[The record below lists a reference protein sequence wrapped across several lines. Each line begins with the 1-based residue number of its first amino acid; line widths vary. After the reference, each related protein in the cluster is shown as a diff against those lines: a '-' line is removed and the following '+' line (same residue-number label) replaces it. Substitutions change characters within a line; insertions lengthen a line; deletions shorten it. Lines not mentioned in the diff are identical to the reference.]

1 MKLNLQYGN
10 GVIALPAAVFPDN
23 MPPDAAYLYVLLAV
37 CKNPALLA
45 DTDTLFP
52 QVAAQCRLPEKLVKN
67 AVAYWLDAGIFSAC
81 AEAAAEA
88 VSAPEETAFPTEAA
102 ADSDA
107 ESNADAECNSC
118 VECNSPAEIQK
129 PPRSVLPQ
137 YPAEELARII
147 RETEGLR
154 PTLDECARIAGKIFS
169 EHECA
174 QLAALYDAYGMDGAY
189 LMTVFMYC
197 RTMGKTSVSYVVKTA
212 LGLYDDGIRT
222 VEELEAH
229 IAARERSRDNEYKIR
244 KLFGLG
250 ERALTA
256 KEKEYIETWLT
267 TWNMPLDVITRA
279 YEITIANIEKPRMSY
294 INKILSG
301 WYENGIR
308 TIEAVDAAEA
318 AYREKHAQISAQV
331 QGSAQAQV
339 QTGENRSADKNEKD
353 AGQNASYDINEFLE
367 LAMKR
372 SFDQM

>member
-10 GVIALPAAVFPDN
+10 GVIALPAAVFPDS

-37 CKNPALLA
+37 CKNPSLLA

-81 AEAAAEA
+81 GDSPAET
-88 VSAPEETAFPTEAA
+88 VSAPEETASSAESDSGSRAEGQSAEPH
-102 ADSDA
+102 SDA
-107 ESNADAECNSC
+107 ET
-118 VECNSPAEIQK
+118 QK

-174 QLAALYDAYGMDGAY
+174 QLAALYDAYGLDGAY

-197 RTMGKTSVSYVVKTA
+197 KTMGKTSVSYVVKTA

-229 IAARERSRDNEYKIR
+229 IAARERSRDNEYRIR

-256 KEKEYIETWLT
+256 KEKEYIESWLT
-267 TWNMPLDVITRA
+267 AWNMPLDVITRA

-318 AYREKHAQISAQV
+318 AYREKQNAQSIA
-331 QGSAQAQV
+331 
-339 QTGENRSADKNEKD
+339 QTGENRSADQNKEA
-353 AGQNASYDINEFLE
+353 AGQNASYDIDEFLE